1 MRLILSKQ
9 IQRHRQQK
17 IDEKPALIHC
27 FCRNYVK
34 PCIPILMGLES
45 LPFY

>member
-17 IDEKPALIHC
+17 TNEKPALTHC

-34 PCIPILMGLES
+34 PIPILMGLEG
-45 LPFY
+45 